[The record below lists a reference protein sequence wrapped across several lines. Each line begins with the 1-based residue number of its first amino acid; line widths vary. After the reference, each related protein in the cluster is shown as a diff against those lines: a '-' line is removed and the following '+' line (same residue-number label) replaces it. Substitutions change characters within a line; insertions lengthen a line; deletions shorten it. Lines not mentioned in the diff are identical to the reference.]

1 MQRVAVVIGTFERSL
16 ELSKTLIAV
25 LQSSHLPSV
34 VVVVDSSNEDTA
46 LENRELCEML
56 SSTKIKFQHLVCE
69 TRSVTVQ
76 RNLGLDF
83 LKGQEVDYVQIL
95 DDDTCPS
102 AELLADQVKFLDKTP
117 TAVGVSGVAPN
128 HNARIRSRIIRLPFV
143 LAGLDSFRPGSVSRA
158 GVGIPISG
166 DEDKPQ
172 KVEWLI
178 GCAMWRS
185 SLAETLRFEE
195 SLRGSSLFDDVD
207 FSIRAS
213 RKGSLH
219 VLPTSTI
226 HHSMSLAN
234 RPNLELYYYRFS
246 RNRWFVLKSL
256 SRGANKYIFYGVS
269 VVFMMI
275 YLSVKAFLNPRMA
288 FEYYLSIKSTLLG
301 SFDGVRGAQPR

>member
-1 MQRVAVVIGTFERSL
+1 MQNVAVVIGTFERAL
-16 ELSKTLIAV
+16 ELRATLNSI
-25 LQSSHLPSV
+25 LQSSHLPFV
-34 VVVVDSSNEDTA
+34 VVVVDSSNKDTA
-46 LENRELCEML
+46 DENQALCEML
-56 SSTKIKFQHLVCE
+56 STAEIKFRHLVCE
-69 TRSVTVQ
+69 AQSVTVQ
-76 RNLGLDF
+76 RNVGLDF
-83 LKGQEVDYVQIL
+83 LKGQDVDYVQIL

-102 AELLADQVKFLDKTP
+102 VELIADQLNFLEQTP

-128 HNARIRSRIIRLPFV
+128 HNAKMSSRAIRFLFV
-143 LAGLDSFRPGSVSRA
+143 LAGLDSFRSGSVSRA

-185 SLAETLRFEE
+185 SIALTFRFEE

-213 RKGSLH
+213 RKGDLH
-219 VLPTSTI
+219 VLPASTL

-256 SRGANKYIFYGVS
+256 SRGAHKYISYGVS
-269 VVFMMI
+269 VVFMMV
-275 YLSVKAFLNPRMA
+275 YLSLKAVLNPKMA
-288 FEYYLSIKSTLLG
+288 LEYFASIKST
-301 SFDGVRGAQPR
+301 VRGFIDALRGSQPR